1 MTIPNLVHAHVFVI
15 AALCSVMTVASTKA
29 ESNNEL
35 DTASNMDVR
44 VPVSVQQVE
53 FSDYAKP
60 VIGSGI
66 IKPLSEQS
74 LAFKVSGI
82 ISKVLVKEGQMVKKG
97 TVLARLESEEIDAQ
111 VAKAQAVYT
120 NALRQLE
127 RINSLKE
134 RQLVSDEQIRQA
146 TTAKQVAQSDLR
158 IAKFNRKYSVV
169 TAPSAG
175 QILTRLIE
183 PNELIQAGQDAF
195 IFADKEYGWSVRLAV
210 ADVDVVKLA
219 LGDTAKIS
227 LDAYP
232 NRIFKGVINEIAGRA
247 NVLSQTFEIDVAI
260 KNAPKL
266 YSGLVAHTKIEPAQ
280 KQRLSKVPL
289 TALIQANGQNGQV
302 YVANAKGETQL
313 KNVQIRYLDGA
324 NALISQGITE
334 GEWIVVQGGPFI
346 LEGNEVRIVNK
357 TDMLN
362 ETAVSNTSKPIV
374 QSTQTIK

>member
-1 MTIPNLVHAHVFVI
+1 
-15 AALCSVMTVASTKA
+15 
-29 ESNNEL
+29 
-35 DTASNMDVR
+35 
-44 VPVSVQQVE
+44 
-53 FSDYAKP
+53 
-60 VIGSGI
+60 
-66 IKPLSEQS
+66 
-74 LAFKVSGI
+74 
-82 ISKVLVKEGQMVKKG
+82 
-97 TVLARLESEEIDAQ
+97 
-111 VAKAQAVYT
+111 
-120 NALRQLE
+120 
-127 RINSLKE
+127 
-134 RQLVSDEQIRQA
+134 
-146 TTAKQVAQSDLR
+146 
-158 IAKFNRKYSVV
+158 
-169 TAPSAG
+169 
-175 QILTRLIE
+175 
-183 PNELIQAGQDAF
+183 
-195 IFADKEYGWSVRLAV
+195 
-210 ADVDVVKLA
+210 
-219 LGDTAKIS
+219 
-227 LDAYP
+227 
-232 NRIFKGVINEIAGRA
+232 VINEIAGRA